1 MLREITLEA
10 NNNEY
15 LGDILKRHGYNALPG
30 NIILNKQL
38 PGLGATHCEIMA
50 ERDSIIIEPNVP
62 VIQSKKGKHPNV
74 LGVYAGVKD
83 KEISD
88 YFEKHTKNRKVIT
101 TPESFARIKRVFD
114 ELNINIREDFFLLF
128 DECEKLV
135 QDINYRETIED
146 PIDDFFSFRKKALV
160 SATPIAIDDPR
171 LELQGFTNL
180 VIRPTYPYKKELT
193 LITTN
198 NIAESLSETIT
209 PLRGKICIF
218 TNSIDTIDSL
228 YRDIPDLKKSITFCS
243 PDGTKKLFDWKSRK
257 SEVFITELAQYN
269 FFTARFFS
277 AVDIDCTSKPHVILI
292 SDLYGAP
299 QSVIDPNTEA
309 IQIVGRFR
317 NGVKSITHIT
327 SINPEMECMNS
338 RETKD
343 YIEGAD
349 TQYRKWDKER
359 EASHSEGQRTM
370 LQEAM
375 LNCSYRQYLT
385 PKGEQNP
392 FKIANFYEDQRVKRL
407 YTSGE
412 LLSNAYKKNSF
423 FEVACKREA
432 HLFNDEDRLAM
443 HRAITKKGRAFLL
456 LMNLE
461 KINYL
466 RLSAN
471 TNQRRKHEKILS
483 KLITN
488 SAASALYDCYI
499 KFGAEFVRG
508 TEFNEKTIA
517 RALNRKQDLVIRN
530 SKEFK
535 NLLYQKIQVG
545 KRYTSKELQ
554 AIYSSICKDKE
565 IFVYKSKPANKLK
578 QFFELK
584 PIRVNNLRM
593 FEIVNIKDNG
603 GENSKNTAKKSAIHN

>member
-1 MLREITLEA
+1 MLREISLEA
-10 NNNEY
+10 NKNEY
-15 LGDILKRHGYNALPG
+15 LSNIIKRYGYNALPT
-30 NIILNKQL
+30 NVILNKQL

-62 VIQSKKGKHPNV
+62 VIQSKAKKHPKV

-88 YFEKHTKNRKVIT
+88 YFEKQTKNRKIIT
-101 TPESFARIKRVFD
+101 TPESFSRIKRVFS
-114 ELNINIREDFFLLF
+114 ELNINIWEDFFLLF

-135 QDINYRETIED
+135 QDINYRESIED
-146 PIDDFFSFRKKALV
+146 PMDDFFKFKQKALV
-160 SATPIAIDDPR
+160 SATPIATDDPR
-171 LELQGFTNL
+171 LEKQGFANL
-180 VIRPTYPYKKELT
+180 IIRPNYPYKKEFT

-198 NIAESLSETIT
+198 NIAESLSETVA
-209 PLRGKICIF
+209 PLKGKVCIF

-228 YRDIPDLKKSITFCS
+228 YRDIPALRKSITFCS
-243 PDGTKKLFDWKSRK
+243 PDGTKKLYDWKNRK
-257 SEVFITELAQYN
+257 SEVFITELTQYN

-277 AVDIDCTSKPHVILI
+277 AVDIDCPHKPHVVMI

-299 QSVIDPNTEA
+299 QSVIDPATEA

-317 NGVKSITHIT
+317 NGVKSVTHIT
-327 SINPEMECMNS
+327 SINTKMECMNS

-349 TQYRKWDKER
+349 AQYRKWDKER
-359 EASHSEGQRTM
+359 EASRSEGQRAM

-375 LNCSYRQYLT
+375 LNCSYKQYLT
-385 PKGEQNP
+385 LKGEQNP

-412 LLSNAYKKNSF
+412 LLSNNYKKSGF
-423 FEVACKREA
+423 FEVTYKRES
-432 HLFNDEDRLAM
+432 HLFSDEDRLAM
-443 HRAITKKGRAFLL
+443 HRAITKKGRASLL

-471 TNQRRKHEKILS
+471 TNQRRKHENILA

-488 SAASALYDCYI
+488 QAASALYDCYI

-517 RALNRKQDLVIRN
+517 RALNRKQDLTIRN
-530 SKEFK
+530 SREFK
-535 NLLYQKIQVG
+535 SILQQKIVVG

-554 AIYSSICKDKE
+554 AIYLSVCKDNE
-565 IFVYKSKPANKLK
+565 MFVYKSKPTKELE

-593 FEIVNIKDNG
+593 LEVVNIKDNKG
-603 GENSKNTAKKSAIHN
+603 KN